1 MIFSMVGLLRIP
13 LHRQKNI
20 FTGCD
25 IIIMPYY
32 IQMNE
37 WPLKHDSFYLQGQM
51 PDTPNIYKGTPD
63 PRFECSSQINQLNE
77 IQTSLK
83 S

>member
-25 IIIMPYY
+25 IIIMPYH

-37 WPLKHDSFYLQGQM
+37 RPLKHDSFHFFINSDKHDLHLQVE
-51 PDTPNIYKGTPD
+51 Y
-63 PRFECSSQINQLNE
+63 FFSSINSLNRDD
-77 IQTSLK
+77 
-83 S
+83 